1 MAIAYLLKIKIYLR
15 ILIILWSL
23 KKVAQ
28 NTLRLPMSLSK
39 GYNIDQTIEELER
52 YNNSYLSQWRNSSWL
67 KGALGIILMKTMSLF
82 SMGLNSYMIKNMG
95 LQRRG

>member
-1 MAIAYLLKIKIYLR
+1 MVA
-15 ILIILWSL
+15 

-67 KGALGIILMKTMSLF
+67 KGALGIIFDENNEFILNGFKLLYDKKYGITMER
-82 SMGLNSYMIKNMG
+82 LNKNESI
-95 LQRRG
+95 